1 MSHPRYRRGAVVVLP
16 FPFSDLSSSKRRP
29 ALVIAPLRGN
39 DLILCMITSRQM
51 HDPLAIPLNVTDFAH
66 GELPVRSYVRPTR
79 LFTADGSI
87 IQRSAGQ
94 LTSAQG
100 ASSLTRSST

>member
-1 MSHPRYRRGAVVVLP
+1 VVLP

-39 DLILCMITSRQM
+39 DVILCMITSRPM
-51 HDPLAIPLNVTDFAH
+51 RDPLAIPLTVADFAH
-66 GELPVRSYVRPTR
+66 GELPVRSYIRPTR

-87 IQRSAGQ
+87 IQRSVGQ
-94 LTSAQG
+94 LTS
-100 ASSLTRSST
+100 TRLDQVLQTLIAVISGTQAA